1 MYGCQVCKQFA
12 RLTLKEI
19 IRHIRDMHRH
29 FSSPVRCG
37 IHNCTSTA
45 TSYESL
51 CQHLYKKHRNELIPE
66 DCNNNYPTSTETVHD
81 EIHNHDHHQDD
92 RNHDVAI
99 AEVNDNPHNISQST
113 TETAKFILK
122 IRDGKGLTQTITDGI
137 LRDMQAVVE
146 CTTDNL
152 KAKVIT
158 ALYSLNKLSNSEID
172 TIQGLFSSEKMIF
185 TDLDSQYKQEIFFQD
200 HFNYVVA
207 IQCSLVNQTTFFG

>member
-1 MYGCQVCKQFA
+1 MYECQVCKQFA

-37 IHNCTSTA
+37 VHNCTSTA

-51 CQHLYKKHRNELIPE
+51 LQHMYKKHRNELIPE
-66 DCNNNYPTSTETVHD
+66 DYNNNPTSTETVHD
-81 EIHNHDHHQDD
+81 CDQDVSHDDSGQRDHDSGQRDHDDHDHDITSH
-92 RNHDVAI
+92 RDVDISI
-99 AEVNDNPHNISQST
+99 AEINDNPHNMSQST
-113 TETAKFILK
+113 TETAKFIIK
-122 IRDGKGLTQTITDGI
+122 IRDGKGLRQTVTDGI

-158 ALYSLNKLSNSEID
+158 ALYSLE
-172 TIQGLFSSEKMIF
+172 
-185 TDLDSQYKQEIFFQD
+185 
-200 HFNYVVA
+200 
-207 IQCSLVNQTTFFG
+207 